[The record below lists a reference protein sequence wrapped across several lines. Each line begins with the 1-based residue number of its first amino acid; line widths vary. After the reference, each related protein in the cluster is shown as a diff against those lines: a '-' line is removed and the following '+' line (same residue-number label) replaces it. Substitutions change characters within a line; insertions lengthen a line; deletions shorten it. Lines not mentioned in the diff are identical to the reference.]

1 MWNFS
6 IQSNTGQSARYRDE
20 RQEPII
26 NTGDRYSS
34 TKWHYDKGMWEARE
48 IPRNEKWTKEIVD
61 PLAKATL
68 GTLKL
73 EKWSMPSRF

>member
-1 MWNFS
+1 
-6 IQSNTGQSARYRDE
+6 
-20 RQEPII
+20 
-26 NTGDRYSS
+26 
-34 TKWHYDKGMWEARE
+34 MWEARE